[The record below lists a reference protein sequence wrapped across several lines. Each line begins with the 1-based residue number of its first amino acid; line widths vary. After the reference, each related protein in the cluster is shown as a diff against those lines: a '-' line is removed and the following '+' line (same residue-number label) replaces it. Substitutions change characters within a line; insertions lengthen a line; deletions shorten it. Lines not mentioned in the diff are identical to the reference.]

1 MKEVATGEKAKVIA
15 VLTTKDDYAKEELE
29 RLVETAGG
37 EVEDAIFYTRK
48 PDPANYLGKGK
59 LEKLKA
65 MVEVYEA
72 DLVVFDSELTP
83 SQQRN
88 LQDVLDTR
96 VIDRSE
102 LILDIFAIHATTREG
117 KLQVELA
124 QLQYELP
131 RLVGSGKVLSR
142 LGGGIGTR
150 GPGETKLETDRRRI
164 LRRISQLKKELKEV
178 EVEREV
184 QRKGRVENHIPMVAI
199 AGYTNSGKSTLLRA
213 LSNTDVLAA
222 DQLFATVSP
231 KSARVKLL
239 SGREAVF
246 VDTVGFIERLP
257 TQLIESFKSTL
268 EEIAYSDLILV
279 LGDLSNLKRLRR
291 QLITVE
297 QVLAEIGAGNIPR
310 ILVLNKLDLLDHADI
325 AAIEHEFPTAV
336 FVSAKREIG
345 LSTLLKHVERALAER
360 ENLYELSIPWEKWG
374 LFSSYR
380 DHVTVIS
387 EQYEENLIR
396 VKFICSPE
404 LYSKLSSL
412 KLEGGG

>member
-1 MKEVATGEKAKVIA
+1 MREVAIGEKAKVIA

-48 PDPANYLGKGK
+48 PDPAGYLGKGK

-102 LILDIFAIHATTREG
+102 LILDIFAIHATTREA
-117 KLQVELA
+117 KLQIELA

-184 QRKGRVENHIPMVAI
+184 QRRGRVESRIPMVAI

-213 LSNTDVLAA
+213 LSNADVLAV

-268 EEIAYSDLILV
+268 EEIAYSSLILV

-291 QLITVE
+291 QLRTVE

-325 AAIEHEFPTAV
+325 TAVEHEFPAAV
-336 FVSAKREIG
+336 FVSAKRGIG
-345 LSTLLKHVERALAER
+345 LSTLLKHVERGLAER

-387 EQYEENLIR
+387 EQYEENLIK
-396 VKFICSPE
+396 VKFICSSE

-412 KLEGGG
+412 KLEGEG